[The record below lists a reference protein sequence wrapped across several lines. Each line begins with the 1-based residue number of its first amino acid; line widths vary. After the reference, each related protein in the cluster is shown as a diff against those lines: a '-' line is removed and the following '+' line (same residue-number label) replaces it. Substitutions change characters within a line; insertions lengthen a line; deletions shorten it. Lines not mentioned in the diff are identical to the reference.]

1 MLQFILI
8 RPGATEYDQQRRI
21 QGRLDVPLSDQG
33 AAEVA
38 RIIDELR
45 QHKLDV
51 LYAPTSEP
59 ALQTAQAISHA
70 LGVKL
75 KKLDRMQNLDQ
86 GLWQGVL
93 IEDVRV
99 KQPKVYRQWQE
110 HPETVCPPEGEMLSQ
125 AEERVRTAMARLLK
139 RHKEGTI
146 GLVIPEP
153 LASLVRQHVSPA
165 ELGDLWK
172 ALEEHGHWEIL
183 EVGPKPALTGTS

>member
-1 MLQFILI
+1 MLQIILI
-8 RPGATEYDQQRRI
+8 RPGATEYDQERRI
-21 QGRLDVPLSDQG
+21 QGRLDVPLSEQG
-33 AAEVA
+33 ALEVA

-45 QHKLDV
+45 GRKIDV
-51 LYAPTSEP
+51 IYASASEP
-59 ALQTAQAISHA
+59 TLQTAQTIATA
-70 LGVKL
+70 LEIKF

-93 IEDVRV
+93 IDEVRI

-125 AEERVRTAMARLLK
+125 AEERVRAAMTRLLK

-146 GLVIPEP
+146 ALVVPEP
-153 LASLVRQHVSPA
+153 LASIVRHHVNQA

-172 ALEEHGHWEIL
+172 AADEHGHWEIL
-183 EVGPKPALTGTS
+183 EIVPKPLVTST

>member
-33 AAEVA
+33 AIEVA

-45 QHKLDV
+45 DRHLEL

-59 ALQTAQAISHA
+59 ALQTAQAIAQA
-70 LGVKL
+70 LNLKL

-99 KQPKVYRQWQE
+99 KQPRVYRQWQE
-110 HPETVCPPEGEMLSQ
+110 HPETVCPPDGEMLSQ
-125 AEERVRTAMARLLK
+125 AEERVRTAMAKLLK

-146 GLVIPEP
+146 GLVLPEP
-153 LASLVRQHVSPA
+153 LASLVRHHLSQA

-183 EVGPKPALTGTS
+183 EVGPKPALSGA